1 MPPPPVAGAATGG
14 WLAGCRWLWCRFCAC
29 DPAVLGF
36 VDFDPDGLVLDP
48 PLLGALLCVVGEVL
62 TPGTDGEG
70 RAEGGAP
77 EQAVTVAGAS
87 MIMAPQPM
95 TVSLAPSRVPAKAA
109 RTLMEPPASADRR
122 QTPGDIPVIPMN
134 GTGTQ

>member
-1 MPPPPVAGAATGG
+1 MI
-14 WLAGCRWLWCRFCAC
+14 
-29 DPAVLGF
+29 
-36 VDFDPDGLVLDP
+36 DGR
-48 PLLGALLCVVGEVL
+48 LCVVGEVP

-87 MIMAPQPM
+87 MIMAPQPI

-122 QTPGDIPVIPMN
+122 QIPGDIPVIPMN